1 MRKRSTRYRD
11 YHPLLAKTVPNALL
25 SLFIEQFGYGDKVV
39 LAQAMIERILET
51 LMDLLQ
57 PAALVKPGQ
66 MVWLAVPADGPKY
79 AHQPMDKL
87 PKKRVTLDLITLGDI
102 KRFEQGVPIPEIR
115 RQREAR
121 LIRQTRAQG
130 AALAQSDVSLVTLVG
145 GCTVSTDLK
154 RYQQENGCVLP
165 YRGVEHDMGST
176 CSHKVEIIRLLEQGY
191 LESEIRRKLK
201 IEHSLSSI
209 ERYVQPYKNAIRLL
223 EKDFTPVEICCILG
237 MPARLLEQYIEI
249 IRVHHPDIIENS
261 SHVN

>member
-1 MRKRSTRYRD
+1 
-11 YHPLLAKTVPNALL
+11 LAKTVPNVLL
-25 SLFIEQFGYGDKVV
+25 NLFTEQFGYGGQVV
-39 LAQAMIERILET
+39 IAEAMIERILET
-51 LMDLLQ
+51 LMDVLQ

-66 MVWLAVPADGPKY
+66 VVWLAVPADGPKY
-79 AHQPMDKL
+79 AHQPMAEL
-87 PKKRVTLDLITLGDI
+87 PKKRVTLDLITLEDI
-102 KRFEQGVPIPEIR
+102 KLFEEGVSIPEIR
-115 RQREAR
+115 RQRQAR

-130 AALAQSDVSLVTLVG
+130 AALAQSDVSLMTLVA

-154 RYQQENGCVLP
+154 RYQEENDCVLP

-176 CSHKVEIIRLLEQGY
+176 YTHKVEVIRLLEQGY
-191 LESEIRRKLK
+191 LEPEIRRKLK

-209 ERYVQPYKNAIRLL
+209 ERYVQPYKNVIRLL

-261 SHVN
+261 PHVN